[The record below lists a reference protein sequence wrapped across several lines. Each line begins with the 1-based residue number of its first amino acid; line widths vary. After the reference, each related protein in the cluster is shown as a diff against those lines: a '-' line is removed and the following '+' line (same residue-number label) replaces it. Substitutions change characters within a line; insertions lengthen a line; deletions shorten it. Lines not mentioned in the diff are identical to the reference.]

1 MLGNKMAHT
10 FNAGIELTFTDDNI
24 AILRMR
30 NGENR
35 IDRTFVEAFNKALD
49 AVERNPECRALITTA
64 EGKFY
69 SNGLNLDFL
78 KSKER
83 IVVSELCRRLLT
95 FPVVTVAAIN
105 GHAFAGGALLAL
117 HQDFRVMRTKRGW
130 ISLNE
135 VFINAPL
142 GPSMPV
148 IRAKLSGRAAHDLA
162 VLGKRYT
169 AEEAKDYGIVDL
181 TSSQE
186 DLMSSARA
194 LANQYTSKQKY
205 DRDTL
210 RAFKEDL
217 YRDIVNTHPLPLEK
231 SRL

>member
-1 MLGNKMAHT
+1 MAHT

-49 AVERNPECRALITTA
+49 AVERNPGCWALITTA

-78 KSKER
+78 KSKETAFG
-83 IVVSELCRRLLT
+83 ELCRRLLT

-142 GPSMPV
+142 ASYMPV

-162 VLGKRYT
+162 VLGKRSESGGKVILGLSSRT
-169 AEEAKDYGIVDL
+169 IKALNDALCDL
-181 TSSQE
+181 
-186 DLMSSARA
+186 
-194 LANQYTSKQKY
+194 
-205 DRDTL
+205 
-210 RAFKEDL
+210 
-217 YRDIVNTHPLPLEK
+217 
-231 SRL
+231 